1 MPEFP
6 DDLATNTARC
16 SDGGAV
22 GDNGYGF
29 YFYSFNF
36 SRALPADFALCHG
49 GEYGGAFGAIGR
61 AKAGVFNIASSG
73 QRAVGQQNRRTNVEF
88 GIRGVGV

>member
-16 SDGGAV
+16 GDGGAV

-29 YFYSFNF
+29 YFYG
-36 SRALPADFALCHG
+36 ALPADFTLCHG

-73 QRAVGQQNRRTNVEF
+73 ERAVVKQNRRANVEF

>member
-1 MPEFP
+1 MTKFP

-22 GDNGYGF
+22 GDNGYRF
-29 YFYSFNF
+29 DFYSFNF
-36 SRALPADFALCHG
+36 SRALPADFAQRHG

-61 AKAGVFNIASSG
+61 AKAGVFNIAPSG
-73 QRAVGQQNRRTNVEF
+73 ERAVS
-88 GIRGVGV
+88 

>member
-16 SDGGAV
+16 GYGRAV
-22 GDNGYGF
+22 GDNGYRFDFCG
-29 YFYSFNF
+29 FNF

-49 GEYGGAFGAIGR
+49 GEYSGSLGAIGR
-61 AKAGVFNIASSG
+61 AKAGIFNIAPCG
-73 QRAVGQQNRRTNVEF
+73 ERAISQQNRRANVEF

>member
-16 SDGGAV
+16 GDGRAV

-29 YFYSFNF
+29 DFYSFNF
-36 SRALPADFALCHG
+36 SRALPADFTLCHG
-49 GEYGGAFGAIGR
+49 GEYGSAFGAIGR
-61 AKAGVFNIASSG
+61 AKAGIFNIAPSG
-73 QRAVGQQNRRTNVEF
+73 QRAVSQQNRRANVEF
-88 GIRGVGV
+88 GIGCVGV

>member
-6 DDLATNTARC
+6 DDLTTNTARC
-16 SDGGAV
+16 GDGGAV
-22 GDNGYGF
+22 SNNGYGF
-29 YFYSFNF
+29 DFYSFNF

-61 AKAGVFNIASSG
+61 AKAGIFNIASSG
-73 QRAVGQQNRRTNVEF
+73 QRAVS
-88 GIRGVGV
+88 

>member
-6 DDLATNTARC
+6 DDLAANTARC
-16 SDGGAV
+16 GDGGAV
-22 GDNGYGF
+22 GYNRYRF

-36 SRALPADFALCHG
+36 SCALPADFALCHG

-61 AKAGVFNIASSG
+61 AKAGIFNIASSG
-73 QRAVGQQNRRTNVEF
+73 QRAVSQQNRRANVEF

>member
-16 SDGGAV
+16 GDGRAV
-22 GDNGYGF
+22 GDNSYGF
-29 YFYSFNF
+29 DFCSFNF
-36 SRALPADFALCHG
+36 SRTLPADFTLRNG
-49 GEYGGAFGAIGR
+49 GEYSGSLGAIGR